1 MCFQR
6 WHLVELK
13 CKQIIYIMMEIF
25 SWYNCITWPER
36 YHIKQLI
43 LFSISQSFSTGTGG
57 GKNVYH
63 DFCLLPK
70 NVITQK
76 FYSFWFMWIV
86 GLVIISTLMLIV
98 RFAIICD
105 KKTRKIILY
114 KWYEGKAETGVSV

>member
-6 WHLVELK
+6 WRLVELK
-13 CKQIIYIMMEIF
+13 CKQIIYINET
-25 SWYNCITWPER
+25 NCVRHHT
-36 YHIKQLI
+36 KQLI
-43 LFSISQSFSTGTGG
+43 SLSILQSFSTGTGG
-57 GKNVYH
+57 GPNVYH
-63 DFCLLPK
+63 DLCLLPK

-98 RFAIICD
+98 RFAIVFD

-114 KWYEGKAETGVSV
+114 KWYEGKAETGVSVKNV